1 MTLSVII
8 TTFNNARTLPYCL
21 ESVKWADEIVVL
33 DSFSTDDT
41 LKIAEQYGCR
51 TLQHMFMGYG
61 RQKQMA
67 LEHATHPW
75 VLLLDADEA
84 LSPEAQQEV
93 RELLEGVPACDG
105 YTIPRLEQQFWR
117 MCHPKVRINRFL
129 RLFQREKTHFSE
141 MPVHAAPQV
150 QGRIGKLSAVFY
162 HFGDTDIHLKVARV
176 NSYSSGL
183 VRDKLGKRQ
192 GGERWRMVLYPPF
205 FFIRSFI
212 FKRNCLNGWAGFITS
227 VSGAF
232 YVFLKYAKLYEYRQ
246 FQKYGTSLL
255 PPGAPVPP
263 MLDKERDQPPV

>member
-8 TTFNNARTLPYCL
+8 TTFNNARTLAYCL
-21 ESVKWADEIVVL
+21 ESVKWADEIVLL

-41 LKIAEQYGCR
+41 MRIAAQYGCV
-51 TLQHMFMGYG
+51 TMQHAFLGYG
-61 RQKQMA
+61 RQKQLA
-67 LEHATHPW
+67 LNHATHPW

-84 LSPEAQQEV
+84 LSPEAQQEI
-93 RELLEGVPACDG
+93 RTLLEGVPDRDG
-105 YTIPRLEQQFWR
+105 YTLPRLEQQFWR

-150 QGRIGKLSAVFY
+150 NGRIGKLKSVFY

-176 NSYSSGL
+176 NSYSTGL
-183 VRDKLGKRQ
+183 VQDKLVKKQ

-205 FFIRSFI
+205 FFFRSFI
-212 FKRNCLNGWAGFITS
+212 LKRNCLNGWAGFITS

-232 YVFLKYAKLYEYRQ
+232 YVFLKYAKLYEYKQ
-246 FQKYGTSLL
+246 FERFGTSLL
-255 PPGAPVPP
+255 PPGAPTPP
-263 MLDKERDQPPV
+263 MLDKDRSQPPV

>member
-1 MTLSVII
+1 MLSVIT

-41 LKIAEQYGCR
+41 MKIAARYGCR
-51 TLQHMFMGYG
+51 TAQHAFMGYG

-67 LEHATHPW
+67 LEMATHSW

-84 LSPEAQQEV
+84 LSPESQ
-93 RELLEGVPACDG
+93 REIQSLLSGSPDRDG

-129 RLFQREKTHFSE
+129 RLFRRDKTRFSE

-150 QGRIGKLSAVFY
+150 EGRVGKLKSVFY

-176 NSYSSGL
+176 NSYSTGL

-246 FQKYGTSLL
+246 FQRFGASLL
-255 PPGAPVPP
+255 PLGAPVPP
-263 MLDKERDQPPV
+263 ILDKDQDQPPV

>member
-1 MTLSVII
+1 MLSVII

-41 LKIAEQYGCR
+41 MRIAADYGCR
-51 TLQHMFMGYG
+51 TAQHAFLGYG

-67 LEHATHPW
+67 LEMAAHPW

-84 LSPEAQQEV
+84 LSPEAQQEIRV
-93 RELLEGVPACDG
+93 LLADAPDCDG

-117 MCHPKVRINRFL
+117 MCHSRVRINRFL
-129 RLFQREKTHFSE
+129 RLFRRDKTHFSE

-150 QGRIGKLSAVFY
+150 EGRIGKLESVFY

-176 NSYSSGL
+176 NSYSTGL
-183 VRDKLGKRQ
+183 VQDKLGKKQ

-205 FFIRSFI
+205 FFFRSFI
-212 FKRNCLNGWAGFITS
+212 LKRNCLNGWAGFITS

-246 FQKYGTSLL
+246 FEKFGTRLL
-255 PPGAPVPP
+255 PPGAPIPP
-263 MLDKERDQPPV
+263 MLDKDRNQPPV